1 MWAGCARQSGLP
13 SKARVELFSQNA
25 HFCFQVIQVF
35 LVTTI
40 TSAAS
45 AATSQ
50 IIKDPLSAKDLLAK
64 NLPKASNFYLSFFLF
79 QGLVLS
85 SIAVIKIMLFHA
97 YKAVRAMFDK
107 TPRKLYR
114 RWAEVNGL
122 SWGNVFPVFTN
133 MAVIG

>member
-1 MWAGCARQSGLP
+1 M
-13 SKARVELFSQNA
+13 ELFSQNA